1 VIGPDKPRATEDPP
15 SVPGGPGGAGLASA
29 LAATRARATRP
40 PERRR
45 RSRSRWV
52 AIGAAAVALVLIAA
66 LFVGAYEGVRFV
78 STPKT
83 NGTSPS
89 SGPVP
94 TTFYGA
100 LTPANL
106 AARALYWDWPSNDE
120 PPLVFAEGLAA
131 PVSLGAMANA
141 TRLGV
146 TNCTPTILSETV
158 PTLPAYSGS
167 TTTGEAQGWLF
178 AFSTVGGTLLV
189 LAVVN
194 GTATIVASTTSP
206 GACYGGPGSFNAVV
220 VDSSVA
226 AATAEATRLSMAFL
240 HGASANSTA
249 VSTELLLV
257 PPGYV
262 SLSPPVPMWI
272 VTDTTCAL
280 YDPGGGGGS
289 ALTTVV
295 NAVTGALYSQA
306 SAPVHC

>member
-1 VIGPDKPRATEDPP
+1 M
-15 SVPGGPGGAGLASA
+15 ASA

-45 RSRSRWV
+45 PSRSRWV

-78 STPKT
+78 STPKS

-89 SGPVP
+89 AGPVP

-131 PVSLGAMANA
+131 PGALGELANA
-141 TRLGV
+141 SRLGV
-146 TNCTPTILSETV
+146 TNCTPTILSESV
-158 PTLPAYSGS
+158 PTLPAYAGS
-167 TTTGEAQGWLF
+167 ITAGEAQGWLF
-178 AFSTVGGTLLV
+178 AFSTVGGTLLL

-206 GACYGGPGSFNAVV
+206 GACYSGPGSFNAVV
-220 VDSSVA
+220 VDSSAA
-226 AATAEATRLSMAFL
+226 AATAEATRLSMNFL
-240 HGASANSTA
+240 RGASANSSA

-262 SLSPPVPMWI
+262 ALSPAVPMWI
-272 VTDTTCAL
+272 VTDTTCPL
-280 YDPGGGGGS
+280 YGAGGGAGS
-289 ALTTVV
+289 ALTTTV
-295 NAVTGALYSQA
+295 NAETGALYAQSSA
-306 SAPVHC
+306 SVRC

>member
-1 VIGPDKPRATEDPP
+1 MIGPDKPRGTGDPP
-15 SVPGGPGGAGLASA
+15 SAAEGPGGAGLASA

-45 RSRSRWV
+45 PSRSRWV
-52 AIGAAAVALVLIAA
+52 AVGAAAVALGLIAA
-66 LFVGAYEGVRFV
+66 LFVGAYEGVHFV
-78 STPKT
+78 STPKS

-131 PVSLGAMANA
+131 PTALGGLANSS
-141 TRLGV
+141 RLGV
-146 TNCTPTILSETV
+146 TNCTPTILSESV

-167 TTTGEAQGWLF
+167 TTAGEAQGWLF

-206 GACYGGPGSFNAVV
+206 GACYTGPGSFNAVV

-226 AATAEATRLSMAFL
+226 AATAEATRLSMNFL
-240 HGASANSTA
+240 RGASANSTA

-262 SLSPPVPMWI
+262 AHSPADPMWI
-272 VTDTTCAL
+272 VNDTTCGL
-280 YDPGGGGGS
+280 YGPGTTSGS
-289 ALTTVV
+289 TLTTVV
-295 NAVTGALYSQA
+295 NAETGSLFSQN
-306 SAPVHC
+306 SVSVRC